1 MKTQTQQKKTM
12 TIKKQLSEMT
22 KTTKQIMGVAMSQ
35 NQTILP
41 HQLGQ
46 HCHRQKLEQQH
57 LQQLVQ
63 QQQRQE

>member
-1 MKTQTQQKKTM
+1 
-12 TIKKQLSEMT
+12 MT

-41 HQLGQ
+41 NQLGQ
-46 HCHRQKLEQQH
+46 HCHRQKLEQQQ

-63 QQQRQE
+63 QQQRQEQQLQQLNLLRQQRYI